1 MDIKREG
8 LARQVLLTG
17 VVPSSRVLEDIEAHY
32 AAHVAPELEIH
43 GFRKG
48 KAPRKLAEKRFG
60 PAEMYRPVLDEY
72 FRQLVSS
79 TDDLNVIAH
88 GDFGFAGRIDG
99 SDDVVLTCTVSLLP
113 RVLELD
119 IDAATATV
127 AFSPPLAP
135 ADDIEAE
142 VLRRCRPYM
151 LEDIAAG
158 DCISG
163 CASAVI
169 DFRGSANG
177 MPFPGGS
184 ASDFEYVA
192 GKTDFVPGFAERLF
206 RMRVGESGEIAVD
219 FPEHYQNE
227 RLAGQPALFSVT
239 VKSAKRT
246 KSSIEEAAVL
256 AGFESLAALRAKAEA
271 HFLGVAEHEADRSL
285 RRAVTSALTDAA
297 VCEMLPNEAVD
308 AMAEASWGQ
317 FTEKHGLSERE
328 FAAARPGL
336 ADTAKDAVKSKFG
349 LDAGLDDGDDYQG
362 KLFKAL
368 CAEETVRAAK
378 AEWKMSKWELLKSE
392 IRTHAVL
399 DHIAEQHSIAA
410 TEAEVAGRIMELLPG
425 SRETLDRL
433 NADAAFRRQA
443 KRTVTRDKALDWVVS
458 RVKGRRSD

>member
-17 VVPSSRVLEDIEAHY
+17 TVSPSQVSDDIEAYY
-32 AAHVAPELEIH
+32 AAHIAPELEIP

-48 KAPRKLAEKRFG
+48 KAPRKLAEKRLG
-60 PAEMYRPVLDEY
+60 PEMYRPVLDEY

-79 TDDLNVIAH
+79 IDDLDAIAH
-88 GDFGFAGRIDG
+88 GDFGFAGRLDG
-99 SDDVVLTCTVSLLP
+99 NDDVVLTCTVSLPP

-119 IDAATATV
+119 VDAATATV
-127 AFSPPLAP
+127 AYAPLP
-135 ADDIEAE
+135 VSADEVEAE
-142 VLRRCRPYM
+142 VLRRCRPHM
-151 LEDIAAG
+151 LEDIADG
-158 DCISG
+158 DGIFG
-163 CASAVI
+163 CASAII

-192 GKTDFVPGFAERLF
+192 GETDFVPGFAEKLL
-206 RMRVGESGEIAVD
+206 RMRVGESGQIAVN

-239 VKSAKRT
+239 VKSAKRA
-246 KSSIEEAAVL
+246 KSSTEEAAVS

-271 HFLGVAEHEADRSL
+271 HFLGVAGYEADRDL
-285 RRAVTSALTDAA
+285 RRAVTSALTDAV

-328 FAAARPGL
+328 FAAAKPGL
-336 ADTAKDAVKSKFG
+336 AEAAKDAVKSKFG
-349 LDAGLDDGDDYQG
+349 LDVGLDDGDEYQG

-368 CAEETVRAAK
+368 CAEETARAAK

-392 IRTHAVL
+392 IRTHAAL
-399 DHIAEQHSIAA
+399 DHVAEQHNLAA
-410 TEAEVAGRIMELLPG
+410 TEAEVAARIMELFPG
-425 SRETLDRL
+425 SRETLDKL
-433 NADAAFRRQA
+433 DADAAFRKQA
-443 KRTVTRDKALDWVVS
+443 KRTVTREKALDWVVS
-458 RVKGRRSD
+458 RVKGRA